1 MNNKLSLILILSL
14 AVSCTSI
21 EHENDDTGYSGHV
34 VATDISNQQIT
45 SFAEDSLGHIW
56 IGTPR
61 GANKYITHEY
71 HQYFRSDYPLSLC
84 DNQIRQ
90 IYRDSKNRLWFATAN
105 GVCIYNEKDCFEKI
119 PVENPNQNA
128 IQILED
134 SEGRIFLNMVV
145 NICEYKPEQNRFVA
159 ISMDFDID
167 KTYNNR
173 CFADNAKN
181 LWSVTSFH
189 IRRFD
194 TENFEL
200 KEMINT
206 PFPVH
211 YSFMRDNGELWLASE
226 NNLFVFDTKTNKF
239 IETPDIIKNHPLLS
253 KTVITYI
260 HSYTNTMLLINTQT
274 GLFIYDFAKK
284 TVTFQS
290 EDGFPFDVPQFKITT
305 MFTDSQNNLWIGS
318 TDQGYVTKFSH
329 KEHFNNNNYL
339 LSNAVRKSVLSVVTD
354 KNDNLWIATALDG
367 LFVYN
372 AADKTMRNIDAKK
385 YFTEKQIYKNS
396 VVRLFVDSDNH
407 IWLITEFGE
416 LIKCRYD
423 GDFHKEKVFMMPS
436 AVLCMEQDDNGT
448 IYAAGFGE
456 NIYILR
462 KGEKEF
468 IHRQLYAPTFVF
480 TQDILKLSTGELL
493 VCSFNQN
500 LRLINP
506 NTWDITEIEM
516 RKFIKHSLFIPTDL
530 YEDSQ
535 GDIWIGTLVNG
546 LFLYSPKT
554 QQVKKIEE
562 TACSDISSINE
573 DSYGNMWIGTQ
584 YGLSKYDR
592 ASEKIT
598 NYYTKDGTGGNQF
611 YERSSCKLNDGT
623 LIFGGTH
630 GLTFFNSSPNVSK
643 RNIPLLFEDLK
654 IHNKLVIPSESECI
668 DKHLSYNPIIRLNQN
683 QNSFTISFAALD
695 YSEYESARYYYIME
709 GFDKIWIDANNNREA
724 YYSNLPAGKYT
735 FRVKITDNNKS
746 INDVENSVAII
757 VAPSLWTSFWAYCI
771 YFLLAVVAIFI
782 SIKIWR
788 KIKKEKE
795 LAIHAQRE
803 KEQEQRV
810 NKMNMSFFSNISH
823 EFRTPLTMISG
834 PVTQLCDDASIT
846 GEKKT
851 LLYIIQRSVTRML
864 KLVNQLLDFNKI
876 ENDTLKLNVKR
887 TDVTSALARQID
899 IFKINANNKS
909 ILLEIYGL
917 EDSFVM
923 WLDVD
928 KFEKITGNIMV
939 NALKFTGEGGK
950 IKITFDVIR
959 REQASHI
966 FNLSDKDVDSE
977 YVKISV
983 ADSGIGIPK
992 DKLEKIFERYFQLEN
1007 YNHEVYN
1014 WGTGIGLYYTRCL
1027 IELHHGYI
1035 KADNRD
1041 EGGAVFTFILPVN
1054 EIAYND
1060 NERNQAEDKETAAFP
1075 LLTNEQYNS
1084 TEKEKLTQ
1092 QYTLLIVDDDT
1103 EVTHYLKTILSPYYK
1118 IIVRFDA
1125 ASALEAVKNES
1136 PDLVLSDVV
1145 MPGSSGYELCKMI
1158 KEDMQSCH
1166 IPIILLT
1173 AKVTVESQVEGLDA
1187 GADAYVTKPF
1197 EPNYLLALIKSQL
1210 KNRENIRRILSKS
1223 TQTDKIDKNML
1234 SPQDNTFMTE
1244 LYELMENE
1252 LSNTELNISRMIDVL
1267 KISRTKFYYK
1277 VKGLT
1282 GENPNV
1288 FFKTYKLNRAA
1299 ELLTEGKYKIS
1310 EVADMTG
1317 FSTLS
1322 HFSVSFK
1329 KQFGKSPSEYCL

>member
-1 MNNKLSLILILSL
+1 MSNI
-14 AVSCTSI
+14 
-21 EHENDDTGYSGHV
+21 GH
-34 VATDISNQQIT
+34 
-45 SFAEDSLGHIW
+45 
-56 IGTPR
+56 
-61 GANKYITHEY
+61 
-71 HQYFRSDYPLSLC
+71 
-84 DNQIRQ
+84 
-90 IYRDSKNRLWFATAN
+90 
-105 GVCIYNEKDCFEKI
+105 
-119 PVENPNQNA
+119 
-128 IQILED
+128 
-134 SEGRIFLNMVV
+134 
-145 NICEYKPEQNRFVA
+145 
-159 ISMDFDID
+159 
-167 KTYNNR
+167 
-173 CFADNAKN
+173 
-181 LWSVTSFH
+181 
-189 IRRFD
+189 
-194 TENFEL
+194 
-200 KEMINT
+200 
-206 PFPVH
+206 
-211 YSFMRDNGELWLASE
+211 
-226 NNLFVFDTKTNKF
+226 
-239 IETPDIIKNHPLLS
+239 
-253 KTVITYI
+253 
-260 HSYTNTMLLINTQT
+260 
-274 GLFIYDFAKK
+274 
-284 TVTFQS
+284 
-290 EDGFPFDVPQFKITT
+290 
-305 MFTDSQNNLWIGS
+305 
-318 TDQGYVTKFSH
+318 
-329 KEHFNNNNYL
+329 
-339 LSNAVRKSVLSVVTD
+339 KSVLSTVTD

-372 AADKTMRNIDAKK
+372 PADKTISNIDVKK
-385 YFTEKQIYKNS
+385 YFPEEQIYQNN
-396 VVRLFVDSDNH
+396 VIRLFVDSDNY

-423 GDFHKEKVFMMPS
+423 GDLHKEKVFAVPS
-436 AVLCMEQDDNGT
+436 SVACVEQDDNGT
-448 IYAAGFGE
+448 IYASGFGE
-456 NIYILR
+456 NIYMLR
-462 KGEKEF
+462 KGEEEF
-468 IHRQLYAPTFVF
+468 TQKQLYVSLFVF

-506 NTWDITEIEM
+506 NTWDVTEIEI
-516 RKFIKHSLFIPTDL
+516 RKFIKYSLFIPTDL
-530 YEDSQ
+530 YEDSH
-535 GDIWIGTLVNG
+535 GDIWIGSLVNG

-562 TACSDISSINE
+562 TACSDISSISE
-573 DSYGNMWIGTQ
+573 DAYGNIWIGTL

-592 ASEKIT
+592 TSEKIT
-598 NYYTKDGTGGNQF
+598 NYYTKDGIGGNQF
-611 YERSSCKLNDGT
+611 NERSVCKLKDGT

-630 GLTFFNSSPNVSK
+630 GLTFFNSTTNVNK

-654 IHNKLVIPSESECI
+654 IHNKLVIPPKSNCI
-668 DKHLSYNPIIRLNQN
+668 DKHLSYNPTIRLNQN

-709 GFDKIWIDANNNREA
+709 GFDKMWIDANNNREA

-735 FRVKITDNNKS
+735 FRVKITDNDKS
-746 INDVENSVAII
+746 IYDAENSISII
-757 VAPSLWTSFWAYCI
+757 VAPSLLTSFWAYCI
-771 YFLLAVVAIFI
+771 YFLLAFVAIFI

-795 LAIHAQRE
+795 LVVHAQHE

-810 NKMNMSFFSNISH
+810 NKMNMSFFANISH

-834 PVTQLCDDASIT
+834 PVTQLCDDESIT
-846 GEKKT
+846 GEKKK
-851 LLYIIQRSVTRML
+851 LLYIIQRSVNRML

-909 ILLEIYGL
+909 ISLEIYGL
-917 EDSFVM
+917 EDSFIM

-928 KFEKITGNIMV
+928 KFEKITGNIIA
-939 NALKFTGEGGK
+939 NALKFTGNGGK

-959 REQASHI
+959 REIAAQM
-966 FNLSDKDVDSE
+966 FNLTDKYVDSE

-992 DKLEKIFERYFQLEN
+992 DKLEKVFERYFQLDN
-1007 YNHEVYN
+1007 YNHGVYN

-1035 KADNRD
+1035 KAENRD
-1041 EGGAVFTFILPVN
+1041 EGGTVFTFILPVN
-1054 EIAYND
+1054 NIAYNED
-1060 NERNQAEDKETAAFP
+1060 ERSRTDDEQNTAFP
-1075 LLTNEQYNS
+1075 MLTNEQYNS
-1084 TEKEKLTQ
+1084 QEKETLTQ

-1103 EVTHYLKTILSPYYK
+1103 EVAHYLKTILSPYYK

-1125 ASALEAVKNES
+1125 SSAFEVVKNES

-1166 IPIILLT
+1166 IPVILLT
-1173 AKVTVESQVEGLDA
+1173 AKVTVENQVEGLDA

-1197 EPNYLLALIKSQL
+1197 EPNYLQALIKSQL

-1234 SPQDNTFMTE
+1234 SPQDNAFMTE
-1244 LYELMENE
+1244 LYRLMEKE
-1252 LSNTELNISRMIDVL
+1252 LSNTELNISRMINVL

-1329 KQFGKSPSEYCL
+1329 KQFSKSPSEYCL